1 MESRLERCTDEN
13 TPATQTFHSTACVT
27 LQLASNYYYSSA
39 CFRLLFPVRNN
50 RQPRKNFK
58 LSSCTKLAAFCH
70 THFSSAFCLPQF
82 SIRIRNRIQCL
93 PLLSSAIFLPPFFTC
108 NFLSAFRQ
116 FKPHFAVRIQ
126 CLPLLSPAILPHFV
140 IAILPTSLPGTFPWL
155 GTRLFSFR
163 IYPSPFSA
171 IRIIPSEFFCPH
183 LSAFVLSSSFSFS
196 VFLFSFF
203 RPHFVI

>member
-1 MESRLERCTDEN
+1 MYEN
-13 TPATQTFHSTACVT
+13 TPATQTFHSAACVT

-82 SIRIRNRIQCL
+82 SIRIRNRIQ
-93 PLLSSAIFLPPFFTC
+93 S
-108 NFLSAFRQ
+108 
-116 FKPHFAVRIQ
+116 
-126 CLPLLSPAILPHFV
+126 LPLLSPAILPHFV

-155 GTRLFSFR
+155 GTRLFYFR

-171 IRIIPSEFFCPH
+171 IRIIPSESFCPH
-183 LSAFVLSSSFSFS
+183 
-196 VFLFSFF
+196 
-203 RPHFVI
+203 